1 MSAMLPVC
9 DDLLG
14 LFDGSVAWLGFLASA
29 IDDGRLVIR
38 PGLNASAAHDLHA
51 ELAKLQG
58 VVLPSLRET
67 AKRSREHAQRYY
79 TASR

>member
-14 LFDGSVAWLGFLASA
+14 LLDGSVAWLGFLVSA

-38 PGLNASAAHDLHA
+38 PGLNASVDHDIRA
-51 ELAKLQG
+51 ELATLQG
-58 VVLPSLRET
+58 VVLPGMRES
-67 AKRSREHAQRYY
+67 AKRSREHAQRYF
-79 TASR
+79 AAGR